1 MGKKVIIAHDD
12 LDLNYLDTA
21 AGGWS
26 VKTAGD
32 GNEALRLIQRFR
44 GAVVAAVI
52 DLDSPNDEGL
62 AILRR
67 LRMAYPDLPVVAL
80 ARNDK
85 PTEAAEALGAGATEC
100 AYKPIIHEELV
111 RILQRVTH
119 SETACREETVDAGAG
134 QSDFV
139 HLNSEMRTIQ
149 QSLRMLA
156 PWNVPVIFIG
166 ETGAGKE
173 VAARELHRLSPRANK
188 PFIKINCAAVPS
200 ELLESELFGYEK
212 GAFTGALRS
221 KPGKFELADSGTV
234 LLDEIGDMHS
244 NLQAKLLQVL
254 QDGEFDRLGG
264 RQSMHVDVRVLAATH
279 RDLRRAVET
288 GAFREDLFY
297 RLNVATVVIPP
308 LRDRKDEIIPLAEK
322 FVIKHGASSGM
333 ELPEIPALLR
343 QALTDYPWPGNV
355 RELENVV
362 RKFLVFRQPEALAAE
377 LWKRIGERRHS
388 VVSAQ
393 AARMAPRSAPAAG
406 TARNGLNGLEIVK
419 SLSHGNGQTNGHSN
433 GHANGHANGHSNGH
447 NNGYS
452 NGHANGHSNGFSI
465 GAAGSDAAKY
475 VEAAASHP
483 DEVLEQLHRP
493 TGHSASPEPEY
504 EFLAA
509 SDEEAAEQLV
519 DDPMASVPGSLSGY
533 ASDDLDHAQQN
544 GGLRNRS
551 LELEDHGGN
560 FKNGEQL
567 STLAQV
573 EELSKEFERRTI
585 LVALQRS
592 TWNRKKAAKMLDI
605 DYKGLLYKMKKL
617 EIA

>member
-21 AGGWS
+21 TGGWS

-44 GAVVAAVI
+44 SAVVAAVI

-67 LRMAYPDLPVVAL
+67 LRMAHPELPVVAL
-80 ARNDK
+80 TRSDN

-119 SETACREETVDAGAG
+119 SEAVCREESPEPAAG

-322 FVIKHGASSGM
+322 FVIKHGAASGM

-388 VVSAQ
+388 SA
-393 AARMAPRSAPAAG
+393 AAPRIAPRAAPAAG
-406 TARNGLNGLEIVK
+406 TARNGSNGLESVK
-419 SLSHGNGQTNGHSN
+419 GLSHGNGHS
-433 GHANGHANGHSNGH
+433 NGHSNGH

-452 NGHANGHSNGFSI
+452 NGHGNGHSNGF
-465 GAAGSDAAKY
+465 GNAVAAGSDPAKY
-475 VEAAASHP
+475 LTNGSPTELGAVHT
-483 DEVLEQLHRP
+483 DEVLEPLHRSN
-493 TGHSASPEPEY
+493 GHSEAPES
-504 EFLAA
+504 EFAFAAA
-509 SDEEAAEQLV
+509 SDEEAGEQLM
-519 DDPMASVPGSLSGY
+519 DGPMASVAGSLSGFP
-533 ASDDLDHAQQN
+533 SDDFDHAQQN
-544 GGLRNRS
+544 GGLRNRG
-551 LELEDHGGN
+551 LELDDHGSN

>member
-1 MGKKVIIAHDD
+1 MSKKVIIAHDD
-12 LDLNYLDTA
+12 IDLKCLSTA

-32 GNEALRLIQRFR
+32 GDEALRLIERFR
-44 GAVVAAVI
+44 SAVVAAVI
-52 DLDSPNDEGL
+52 DLDSPNEEGL
-62 AILRR
+62 TILRQLR
-67 LRMAYPDLPVVAL
+67 LACPDLPVVAL
-80 ARNDK
+80 TRSDR
-85 PTEAAEALGAGATEC
+85 PSEAAETLGAGATEC
-100 AYKPIIHEELV
+100 AFKPIIHEELV
-111 RILQRVTH
+111 RILQRVTK
-119 SETACREETVDAGAG
+119 SEAACRCEAYDGAAG
-134 QSDFV
+134 QSEFV
-139 HLNSEMRTIQ
+139 HLNSEMRAIQ

-156 PWNVPVIFIG
+156 PWNVPVIFFG
-166 ETGAGKE
+166 ETGVGKE
-173 VAARELHRLSPRANK
+173 VAARELHRLSSRAHK

-221 KPGKFELADSGTV
+221 KPGKFELADGGTV

-308 LRDRKDEIIPLAEK
+308 LRERKDEIVPLAEK
-322 FVIKHGASSGM
+322 FVVKHGKASGAD
-333 ELPEIPALLR
+333 LPDIPALLR
-343 QALTDYPWPGNV
+343 QVLMDYPWPGNV

-377 LWKRIGERRHS
+377 LWKRMAERRHGS
-388 VVSAQ
+388 GNGV
-393 AARMAPRSAPAAG
+393 AAKLPPRSVAAPAVL
-406 TARNGLNGLEIVK
+406 RNGSNGHE
-419 SLSHGNGQTNGHSN
+419 STHGYTHSN
-433 GHANGHANGHSNGH
+433 GYGNGIANGHSEVAIFPV
-447 NNGYS
+447 S
-452 NGHANGHSNGFSI
+452 NGSAAEPGGGHYEEHFG
-465 GAAGSDAAKY
+465 
-475 VEAAASHP
+475 
-483 DEVLEQLHRP
+483 QLHRSN
-493 TGHSASPEPEY
+493 GK
-504 EFLAA
+504 
-509 SDEEAAEQLV
+509 AAELSAEYAHV
-519 DDPMASVPGSLSGY
+519 DVRQEERPEQRFDDGLAPAGSLSGFVNG
-533 ASDDLDHAQQN
+533 DEFDHDHAAEN
-544 GGLRNRS
+544 GLARNGI
-551 LELEDHGGN
+551 LEQEDHGN
-560 FKNGEQL
+560 HLKHGEQL

-585 LVALQRS
+585 LAALQRS

>member
-12 LDLNYLDTA
+12 LDLNCLNTA

-32 GNEALRLIQRFR
+32 GNEALKLIQRFR
-44 GAVVAAVI
+44 SAVVAAVI
-52 DLDSPNDEGL
+52 DLDSPNEEGL
-62 AILRR
+62 AILRQ
-67 LRMAYPDLPVVAL
+67 LRMACPELPVVAL
-80 ARNDK
+80 TRSDK
-85 PTEAAEALGAGATEC
+85 PEEAAEALEAGATEC
-100 AYKPIIHEELV
+100 GFKPVIHEDLV
-111 RILQRVTH
+111 RILQRVTN
-119 SETACREETVDAGAG
+119 SEADYRCESPDLGAG
-134 QSDFV
+134 QSEFL
-139 HLNSEMRTIQ
+139 HLNLEMRAIQ

-156 PWNVPVIFIG
+156 PWNVPVIFFG
-166 ETGAGKE
+166 ETGVGKE
-173 VAARELHRLSPRANK
+173 VAARELHRLSTRAHK

-221 KPGKFELADSGTV
+221 KPGKFELADGGTV

-308 LRDRKDEIIPLAEK
+308 LRERKDEIVPLAEK
-322 FVIKHGASSGM
+322 FVIKHGTASAT
-333 ELPEIPALLR
+333 ELPEIPTFLR
-343 QALTDYPWPGNV
+343 QVLMDYPWPGNV
-355 RELENVV
+355 RELENVI
-362 RKFLVFRQPEALAAE
+362 RKFLVFRQPEVLAAE
-377 LWKRIGERRHS
+377 LWKRPAERRQAS
-388 VVSAQ
+388 GSAAVARMPLRSAQ
-393 AARMAPRSAPAAG
+393 AGSAAG
-406 TARNGLNGLEIVK
+406 NG
-419 SLSHGNGQTNGHSN
+419 SS
-433 GHANGHANGHSNGH
+433 ANGSVKNF
-447 NNGYS
+447 YQ
-452 NGHANGHSNGFSI
+452 SNGFGN
-465 GAAGSDAAKY
+465 GAVAGSAGPGKFPI
-475 VEAAASHP
+475 SN
-483 DEVLEQLHRP
+483 
-493 TGHSASPEPEY
+493 GSSPEMEVEGPEELFGHGHPSNGKSSAPDF
-504 EFLAA
+504 EFAHVAVSRPERPEQVLDDDAVA
-509 SDEEAAEQLV
+509 SA
-519 DDPMASVPGSLSGY
+519 GSLSDFVC
-533 ASDDLDHAQQN
+533 SDDLDHDHATEN
-544 GGLRNRS
+544 GVAKNRV
-551 LELEDHGGN
+551 LEMEVHTKN

-585 LVALQRS
+585 LAALQRS